1 MDKDKY
7 MNNADTYLNQIG
19 NATANLESMKGASED
34 HERKHFFEVLNSKI
48 IRDYFANDMSCPCD
62 ACPMASSCAT
72 TEKECSA
79 FRNWSTKGKYT
90 EEQIQKHLRVP
101 TTY

>member
-1 MDKDKY
+1 
-7 MNNADTYLNQIG
+7 MNNEVDWNMIG

-34 HERKHFFEVLNSKI
+34 HERKHFFEILNSKI

-62 ACPMASSCAT
+62 ACPMANSCAI

-90 EEQIQKHLRVP
+90 EEQIQKHLRVA

>member
-7 MNNADTYLNQIG
+7 MNNEVDWNMIG

-34 HERKHFFEVLNSKI
+34 HERKHFFEILNSKI

-62 ACPMASSCAT
+62 ACPMANSCAI

-90 EEQIQKHLRVP
+90 EEQIQKHLRVA